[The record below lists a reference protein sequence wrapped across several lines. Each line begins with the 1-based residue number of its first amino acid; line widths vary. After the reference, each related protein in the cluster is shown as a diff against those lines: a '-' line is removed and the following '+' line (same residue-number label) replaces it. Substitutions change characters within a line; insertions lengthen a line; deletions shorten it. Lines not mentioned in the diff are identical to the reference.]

1 MIVPP
6 PRPAYTL
13 APGIESLSEDHE
25 RLLGGVLTYLTGRL
39 GGLVVSRATHT
50 ETHVVLELE
59 TAVGSI
65 LIVERHGEEGAAA

>member
-13 APGIESLSEDHE
+13 APGIESLSDDHE

-65 LIVERHGEEGAAA
+65 LIVERHGSEDAAA